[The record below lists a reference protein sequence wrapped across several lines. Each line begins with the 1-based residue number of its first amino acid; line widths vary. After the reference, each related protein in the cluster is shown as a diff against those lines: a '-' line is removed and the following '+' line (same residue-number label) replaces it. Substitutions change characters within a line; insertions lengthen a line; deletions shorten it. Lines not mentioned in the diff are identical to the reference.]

1 MTGNRAQRPGIGF
14 LLSQLGGQSSK
25 RWSERLDQLGLEPR
39 EVMVF
44 RFVAMAEGRS
54 QTEIARAIGLP
65 ASRIVALVD
74 RLEERGWVERRTSA
88 GDRRAHALHLTPRG
102 RDLFGQ
108 VAELSAEHEADLVR
122 GLSAKDRATLVELLG
137 RVAAAQGL
145 VEGVHP
151 GFADPRG
158 HAENDDDGSG
168 PADPPASARPARMR
182 E

>member
-1 MTGNRAQRPGIGF
+1 MSQPRPRPGIGF

-25 RWSERLDQLGLEPR
+25 RWSERLDRLGLEPR

-54 QTEIARAIGLP
+54 QSEIARAIGLP

-74 RLEERGWVERRTSA
+74 RLEQRGWVERRVSA
-88 GDRRAHALHLTPRG
+88 DDRRTHALHLTPGG
-102 RDLFGQ
+102 RNLFEQ
-108 VAELSAEHEADLVR
+108 VATLSAEHEADLAR
-122 GLSAKDRATLVELLG
+122 GLSAKDQATLVELLG

-145 VEGVHP
+145 AEGVHP

-158 HAENDDDGSG
+158 HAEHDDAAPGSG
-168 PADPPASARPARMR
+168 HRPGSARPVRMR